1 VFSIIRIAG
10 NEAPT
15 NPKQTSNTMVR
26 NRIILYKSFVR
37 CPARRTAEKA
47 AHNVKPLLR
56 HFDPMFGN
64 LHGLRL

>member
-1 VFSIIRIAG
+1 
-10 NEAPT
+10 
-15 NPKQTSNTMVR
+15 MVR